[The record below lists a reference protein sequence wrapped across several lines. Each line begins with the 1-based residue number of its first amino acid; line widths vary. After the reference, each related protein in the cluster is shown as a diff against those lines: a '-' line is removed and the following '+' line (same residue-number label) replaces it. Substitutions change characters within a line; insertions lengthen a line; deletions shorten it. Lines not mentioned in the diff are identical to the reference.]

1 MAAEIGHPLLDPD
14 LDRLQAFCDWLRSEA
29 IPAGALGA
37 AETDR
42 LHDRHIADSLLFANL
57 LEGSDRVIDLGSG
70 AGLPGIPLAVMLP
83 ETHFVLLDRSGK
95 RVDLMRRAKRI
106 LELQNVE
113 VIQGEIESLG
123 QPVPALVSRATLP
136 PDRARPLL
144 WSLLEPGG
152 RAVLGG
158 SWVVAPTHEG
168 FETVEVESKILDR
181 TIWLLI
187 MRRT

>member
-29 IPAGALGA
+29 IPAGALGP
-37 AETDR
+37 AEADR
-42 LHDRHIADSLLFANL
+42 LHDRHIADSLLFATL
-57 LEGSDRVIDLGSG
+57 LERPDRVVDLGSG

-83 ETHFVLLDRSGK
+83 ETQFVLLDRSGK

-113 VIQGEIESLG
+113 VVQGEIESLG